1 MPASPRDDVRTRV
14 IALCRSEDRGHET
27 KCLIWYGTDRDRG
40 GYGRVK
46 RDGKYVQVH
55 WVLAG
60 DPPKGME
67 KDHLCH
73 QRDCVR
79 PSHLADATK
88 SQNTANRQVTSH
100 KRLTIEQRLQVVM
113 MLDSGVERAI
123 IVEATGISR
132 RTVNRIYEVWKSDER
147 HSGLPRQ
154 SEQ

>member
-1 MPASPRDDVRTRV
+1 M
-14 IALCRSEDRGHET
+14 CRSEDRGYET

-46 RDGKYVQVH
+46 RDGKYVPVH

-60 DPPKGME
+60 DPPPGME

-79 PSHLADATK
+79 PSHLANATK

-100 KRLTIEQRLQVVM
+100 KRLTEAQKAEVVSL
-113 MLDSGVERAI
+113 LDKGVERAT
-123 IVEATGISR
+123 IVRQTGVSR
-132 RTVNRIYEVWKSDER
+132 RTVNRIYDDWK
-147 HSGLPRQ
+147 G
-154 SEQ
+154 

>member
-1 MPASPRDDVRTRV
+1 MRPASPRDDVRTRV
-14 IALCRSEDRGHET
+14 IALCKSEDRGYET

-60 DPPKGME
+60 DPPPGME

-79 PSHLADATK
+79 PSHLQDKTK
-88 SQNTANRQVTSH
+88 SDNTKNRLITSH
-100 KRLTIEQRLQVVM
+100 KRVPQEKKDEVRRLLLTGM
-113 MLDSGVERAI
+113 MRNAI
-123 IVEATGISR
+123 VDATGVSR
-132 RTVNRIYEVWKSDER
+132 RTVNRIAEELDK
-147 HSGLPRQ
+147 
-154 SEQ
+154 

>member
-1 MPASPRDDVRTRV
+1 MPPASPRDDVRTRV
-14 IALCRSEDRGHET
+14 IAMCRSEDRGYET
-27 KCLIWYGTDRDRG
+27 KCLIWYGADRDRG

-60 DPPKGME
+60 DPPRGME

-79 PSHLADATK
+79 PSHLADKTK

-100 KRLTIEQRLQVVM
+100 KRLTAEQKAEVRRLLTAGVPRAKVVIQT
-113 MLDSGVERAI
+113 GV
-123 IVEATGISR
+123 SR
-132 RTVNRIYEVWKSDER
+132 RTVNRIWEEL
-147 HSGLPRQ
+147 GGQ
-154 SEQ
+154 